1 MKIVKIVLISLIS
14 LATLVAAIFFLVGYL
29 KPKPGGIKIDTT
41 PVASVYINGSFVG
54 KSSYQ
59 GTYPAGVISLKLV
72 PDNLNS
78 NLVPF
83 ETNITLVSG
92 IETVVSRNFGESED
106 VSSDSVIS
114 FEKTGGTDAG
124 LIVISTPD
132 NAQISIDG
140 VSRGFAP
147 YKVSAITPAMHQVTI
162 KSPGY
167 SDNSTT
173 IQTLSGYRL
182 TFFTKLQKSA
192 VINVPMEA
200 TPAATIQKQ
209 FVQVLDTPTGFLRV
223 RTKPGTLG
231 EEIAEVKPGEI
242 YPYLDEDVASGWLEI
257 EYQEAKAGLPN
268 GITGWISGD
277 YSKKVMLSAD
287 STTSASIK

>member
-1 MKIVKIVLISLIS
+1 
-14 LATLVAAIFFLVGYL
+14 
-29 KPKPGGIKIDTT
+29 
-41 PVASVYINGSFVG
+41 
-54 KSSYQ
+54 
-59 GTYPAGVISLKLV
+59 
-72 PDNLNS
+72 
-78 NLVPF
+78 
-83 ETNITLVSG
+83 
-92 IETVVSRNFGESED
+92 
-106 VSSDSVIS
+106 
-114 FEKTGGTDAG
+114 
-124 LIVISTPD
+124 
-132 NAQISIDG
+132 
-140 VSRGFAP
+140 
-147 YKVSAITPAMHQVTI
+147 
-162 KSPGY
+162 
-167 SDNSTT
+167 
-173 IQTLSGYRL
+173 
-182 TFFTKLQKSA
+182 
-192 VINVPMEA
+192 MEA